1 MSSTHHICKIISLT
15 KLPISSFLWISVTG
29 VRKKPQKLIKLRKK
43 KINQKNQTMKINR
56 LEYFKKLSVWF
67 GFDFI
72 GLKPKKLQPNQTGRG
87 SINRKNMLISNPSF
101 HP

>member
-1 MSSTHHICKIISLT
+1 
-15 KLPISSFLWISVTG
+15 LPISSFLWISLTG
-29 VRKKPQKLIKLRKK
+29 VRKKTQKLIKLRKK

-72 GLKPKKLQPNQTGRG
+72 GLKQKKTPTEPNW
-87 SINRKNMLISNPSF
+87 
-101 HP
+101 